1 MLLMIAAA
9 QPALSCSCSP
19 PPPPA
24 QELRDSDAVF
34 AGRCVAGR
42 LVSNEQVEFTFEVLR
57 TWKGTGRAKRLTV
70 TTHPDS
76 GMCGYQFSVGTA
88 YIVYC
93 GRSGGVLGTGGCSR
107 TQTYRGIW
115 GEDEER
121 ALDAATRKRRRN
133 T

>member
-1 MLLMIAAA
+1 MLVMIATA
-9 QPALSCSCSP
+9 QRAVSCSCSP
-19 PPPPA
+19 APPAA
-24 QELRDSDAVF
+24 QELRQSDAVF

-42 LVSNEQVEFTFEVLR
+42 LLSDEQVEFTFEVLR

-76 GMCGYQFSVGTA
+76 GMCGYPFSVGTA

-93 GRSGGVLGTGGCSR
+93 GRAGGGFANRACSR
-107 TQTYRGIW
+107 TRAYRGIW

-121 ALDAATRKRRRN
+121 ALDAATRKRRK